1 MKPNGID
8 EDFNLHGRYAG
19 AISFLKVDWIRNT
32 LTRTCVEAY
41 QSYQHGNQ
49 SILPTWERIN
59 PTNTRT
65 NQSYLHKNQSD
76 SYFTSDIGYVYLQ
89 TKDYYCNGKASVD
102 GARCNAPSLQL
113 PLAYSSSP
121 VVMSKKV

>member
-32 LTRTCVEAY
+32 LTGTCVEAY

-65 NQSYLHKNQSD
+65 NQSYEHKNQLILPTQELINPT
-76 SYFTSDIGYVYLQ
+76 Y
-89 TKDYYCNGKASVD
+89 TKTNPTLTLHPIYRLCFFY
-102 GARCNAPSLQL
+102 RRRIII
-113 PLAYSSSP
+113 
-121 VVMSKKV
+121 VMERHLS